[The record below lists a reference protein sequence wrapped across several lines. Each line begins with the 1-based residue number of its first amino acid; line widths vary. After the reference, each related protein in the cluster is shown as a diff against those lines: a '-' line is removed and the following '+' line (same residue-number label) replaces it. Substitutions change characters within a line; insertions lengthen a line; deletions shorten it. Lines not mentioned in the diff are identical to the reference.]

1 MRVSRGCT
9 PSTASLTVVRGLLQ
23 RVELCLL
30 ALWTT
35 CSRLLLMHLTH
46 PTHLGGGGNCWGGQ
60 SQGNSKGP
68 LYPSILHYGPLKDLG
83 F

>member
-1 MRVSRGCT
+1 MS
-9 PSTASLTVVRGLLQ
+9 SSSLDYLLSASLDAFNPSHSPGRRRKLL
-23 RVELCLL
+23 
-30 ALWTT
+30 
-35 CSRLLLMHLTH
+35 
-46 PTHLGGGGNCWGGQ
+46 GGGQ